1 MFRRLFKPPLVI
13 VVVALAFRI
22 ALILALGT
30 YHRDVAE
37 DHIAFGYETGR
48 VARSIVQGQGISS
61 PFRGPSGPTGVLMPV
76 YPYLLAG
83 VFKLFGIYTTASA
96 IAIMSLNCLFSAL
109 TCLPVSYIGERTF
122 NRTVGNIAAWT
133 WAFHPVAVFI
143 SVVRIWETTLTALL
157 MSLILLAVLHLEHVA
172 RMRAWLGFGLLCG
185 LMALSNPTIVAV
197 LPFWGAWLW
206 LRLRQHGARPGW
218 LIGMAT
224 LVFLL
229 CISPWFIRN
238 YLVFHRLVPFRTNFG
253 LELQIGN
260 NPLSV
265 GAPIYELH
273 PIHNPKEF
281 EKYRQMG
288 ELAYAAEK
296 KREAFQFI
304 ASHPGTF
311 VRLTLLRIAYTW
323 TYIWQL
329 SGYTRR
335 AQWVAAGGVF
345 GFGLQTFLAF
355 LGLVLAARSGKKEA
369 MPFGTLL
376 IFFPI
381 VYYVTFAQIRF
392 RHPLEPLMVVLC
404 VYALRRTFYG
414 ERADLPVAA
423 LAPSTSASP
432 APTAFSRQ
440 NKPFRPSN

>member
-1 MFRRLFKPPLVI
+1 MSRRLFKPPLVI
-13 VVVALAFRI
+13 VVVALLFRI
-22 ALILALGT
+22 GLILALGT
-30 YHRDVAE
+30 YHRDPAE

-61 PFRGPSGPTGVLMPV
+61 PFQGPSGPTGVLMPV

-83 VFKLFGIYTTASA
+83 VFKLFGIYTTTSA
-96 IAIMSLNCLFSAL
+96 MAIMSLNCLFSAL
-109 TCLPVSYIGERTF
+109 TCLPVFYIGERTF
-122 NRTVGNIAAWT
+122 SRRVGSIAAWA

-143 SVVRIWETTLTALL
+143 SVVRIWETTLTTLL
-157 MSLILLAVLHLEHVA
+157 MSLILLALLTLEHVA
-172 RMRAWLGFGLLCG
+172 LPRAWLGFGLLCG
-185 LMALSNPTIVAV
+185 LMALSNPSIVAV

-206 LRLRQHGARPGW
+206 LRLRHHGAQPGR
-218 LIGMAT
+218 LLGMAA

-229 CISPWFIRN
+229 SLSPWFLRN
-238 YLVFHRLVPFRTNFG
+238 YLVFHRLIPFRTNFG

-288 ELAYAAEK
+288 ELAYVAEK

-304 ASHPGTF
+304 GGHPGAF
-311 VRLTLLRIAYTW
+311 FRLTLLRIAYTW

-329 SGYTRR
+329 SGNTRG
-335 AQWVAAGGVF
+335 AQWVAAAGVF
-345 GFGLQTFLAF
+345 GFGLQSFLAF

-369 MPFGTLL
+369 VPFGALL

-381 VYYVTFAQIRF
+381 VYYVTFAQMRF

-414 ERADLPVAA
+414 EADLPVGA
-423 LAPSTSASP
+423 LARSASASP
-432 APTAFSRQ
+432 TPTAFSGQ
-440 NKPFRPSN
+440 SNPSRPSN